1 MWKKRTAAQDYLI
14 IVLGAFIMGFAIKNI
29 YDPQGLV
36 TGGVS
41 GLAIILKDQAGIPL
55 WITNMCVNVP
65 LFFPLPAVEGVEICQ
80 AGAGG
85 GGSPDGVPWPS
96 CRSTP
101 S

>member
-41 GLAIILKDQAGIPL
+41 GLAIILKIR
-55 WITNMCVNVP
+55 
-65 LFFPLPAVEGVEICQ
+65 PASRC
-80 AGAGG
+80 
-85 GGSPDGVPWPS
+85 GSPICAS
-96 CRSTP
+96 MCRYFSSP
-101 S
+101 CG